1 MAGNFFMPKLYW
13 LNSGKGRLGFWPVL
27 GFESYEDAK
36 CSGLEMP
43 PPYSEEAKEIELSI
57 LSMRQ
62 SNKEEIVMNMLGLNV
77 WSCLSSTSS
86 RLVPYDGR
94 NVSKEVEFKENSS
107 SFDENVVAVFK
118 RAVKDA
124 EKIRQYGFNKWL
136 ADEESI
142 SSVLKAV
149 DVASTTMKWDAYNQS
164 DQSEVERWFAMKF
177 PLVTQTASV
186 AEFCSIKNDLSTRWV
201 SKFVKLFDF
210 VSERNIVSISNE
222 NHECDPRLK
231 SEKEFSPKCI
241 SELVEEREIGAL
253 TGIKMKGYHSGI
265 IQVSKDV
272 CIDVL
277 TINQRSVCKELCQQ
291 VVKAAVL
298 KVNST
303 FLNEVSHE
311 KVQYLPFPN
320 GHTGEILNKALH
332 LTKVIKKKFIY
343 IDFM

>member
-1 MAGNFFMPKLYW
+1 MTGNSFMPKLYW
-13 LNSGKGRLGFWPVL
+13 LNTGKGRLGFWPAL

-57 LSMRQ
+57 RSMRQ

-86 RLVPYDGR
+86 RLVQYDDR
-94 NVSKEVEFKENSS
+94 NVSKEIEFKENSS
-107 SFDENVVAVFK
+107 SFDDNVVAVFK

-124 EKIRQYGFNKWL
+124 EKIRQYGYNKWL

-142 SSVLKAV
+142 SSILKAV
-149 DVASTTMKWDAYNQS
+149 DVASTTMKWDACNQS
-164 DQSEVERWFAMKF
+164 DQSEVERWFAEKF
-177 PLVTQTASV
+177 PLVTQTAGV
-186 AEFCSIKNDLSTRWV
+186 AEYGSIKNGLSTRWV
-201 SKFVKLFDF
+201 SRFVKLFDF

-231 SEKEFSPKCI
+231 SEKESSPKCI
-241 SELVEEREIGAL
+241 SELIEEREIGAL
-253 TGIKMKGYHSGI
+253 TTIEMKGYHSGI

-272 CIDVL
+272 CIEVL
-277 TINQRSVCKELCQQ
+277 TINQRSVCKELCQH
-291 VVKAAVL
+291 VVKAAVS

-303 FLNEVSHE
+303 FFNEVPHE
-311 KVQYLPFPN
+311 KVRYLPYPN

-332 LTKVIKKKFIY
+332 LTKVI
-343 IDFM
+343 